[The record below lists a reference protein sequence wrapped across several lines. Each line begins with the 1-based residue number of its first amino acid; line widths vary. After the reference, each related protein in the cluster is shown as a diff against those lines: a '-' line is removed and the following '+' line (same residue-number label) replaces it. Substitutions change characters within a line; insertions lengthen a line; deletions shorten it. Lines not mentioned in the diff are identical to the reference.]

1 MTLARAQ
8 IEAEEAAYIGALE
21 CALERCEKSGRDYI
35 MHLERALERSEKRI
49 RELGCDGVTRLPT
62 RLQCDEHVADAWHR
76 TLRSGGRFGVMIID
90 ADNFKLINDELGH
103 SAGDDA
109 LRRIADAIRASV
121 RRADF
126 VGRWG
131 GDEFIVVMEGAS
143 AEGIRRVAINIHDR
157 VRVETPVS
165 VTVGCAIEG
174 PTKFIGTNAQDI
186 IDEADRDLLK
196 RKRKR

>member
-1 MTLARAQ
+1 MLLHDLGLEGNGLLVTFTLARAQ
-8 IEAEEAAYIGALE
+8 VEAEEHAYLVA
-21 CALERCEKSGRDYI
+21 
-35 MHLERALERSEKRI
+35 LERALERSEKRV
-49 RELGCDGVTRLPT
+49 RELSHDGVTRLPT

-90 ADNFKLINDELGH
+90 ADNFKRINDELGH

-109 LRRIADAIRASV
+109 LRRIAGAIRASV

-157 VRVETPVS
+157 VMVEAPTS
-165 VTVGCAIEG
+165 VTIGCAIEG
-174 PTKFIGTNAQDI
+174 PIKFIGANAQDI

-196 RKRKR
+196 RKKKR